1 MSEERELQNIPQ
13 QNAEIEQA
21 QGVGDNAFDQDHHNH
36 GQADI
41 RQPVVLRTA
50 GPLTTFDVFSFIV
63 NKVVGTGIFTAPPMV
78 LALTGDWRVAITLWA
93 VAFLWSIVTYAQ
105 SFYLP
110 MTCDN

>member
-1 MSEERELQNIPQ
+1 MSEEHELENLPQ
-13 QNAEIEQA
+13 QNSGIEQPRA
-21 QGVGDNAFDQDHHNH
+21 AGNDSFDHDQHNYGH
-36 GQADI
+36 ADT

-78 LALTGDWRVAITLWA
+78 LALTGDWRVALTLWA
-93 VAFLWSIVTYAQ
+93 VAFLWSIITWVQ

-110 MTCDN
+110 MTCGG